1 MKSEK
6 TLEESE
12 VSNDFMDFE
21 ASESDNLE
29 VSNDSEKSDTQERSQ
44 EDPENKVNPEDSDDL
59 IISIES
65 KMSDGMVTAANELD
79 PLRFEKIAL
88 AEEVKNNGV
97 YVSQSST
104 FIAVA
109 LLRLLVFLPWEV
121 TFI

>member
-109 LLRLLVFLPWEV
+109 LLRLLVFLP
-121 TFI
+121 